1 MATLALALRSLALR
15 SLAGRDL
22 LVGFSGGLDSTV
34 LLHAL
39 AAQAET
45 LQCRVRAIHVDHGLH
60 PRSDEWAS
68 HCAAFAASLQIELQV
83 ERVRVARDAGRG
95 LEAAAREARQ
105 AAFLR
110 HLRTGECM
118 LLAHHRNDQAETVL
132 LRLLRASASAGLAA
146 MRPCSTLG
154 AHAVLRPLLDV
165 ERSELLSYAEAAGLD
180 WMDDPSNADL
190 ALDRNFLR
198 HRILPELRQR
208 WPQADSAL
216 ATTAALLAEDA
227 ELLAETVG
235 EHLAQLRNPQSGG
248 LALHQLLSLAPAWRS
263 RILRRWVEDSGLPPL
278 PGKAIGVIESGLLR
292 ARADSRAEV
301 RWHGVVLRR
310 WRDQLYLDRDLP
322 ALPGNWQSPW
332 DGTRPLSLP
341 TGERLEL
348 IVCTGSAGESSA
360 PVVAFDDILPGLQV
374 RARRGGERIVL
385 AGRKHSHSLKHCL
398 QAAAILPWQRER
410 LPLLIAADGE
420 VLAAGDVVVSARF
433 AAWCGERSMQLR
445 HMPVGVDSD

>member
-1 MATLALALRSLALR
+1 MATLALALR

-39 AAQAET
+39 AAQAGS
-45 LQCRVRAIHVDHGLH
+45 LHCRVRAIHVDHGLH
-60 PRSDEWAS
+60 PRSGEWAS
-68 HCAAFAASLQIELQV
+68 HCAAFAASLRIELQV

-95 LEAAAREARQ
+95 LEAAAREARH

-110 HLRTGECM
+110 HLHADECM

-165 ERSELLSYAEAAGLD
+165 ERSELLAHAEAAGLD
-180 WMDDPSNADL
+180 WIDDPSNADL

-216 ATTAALLAEDA
+216 ATTAVLLAEDA

-235 EHLAQLRNPQSGG
+235 VQLARLRNPQSGG
-248 LALHQLLSLAPAWRS
+248 LALQELLSLAPSWRS
-263 RILRRWVEDSGLPPL
+263 RILRRWVGDSGLPPL
-278 PGKAIGVIESGLLR
+278 PGRAIGVIESGLLR
-292 ARADSRAEV
+292 ARADSRAEY
-301 RWHGVVLRR
+301 RWHGAVLRR
-310 WRDQLYLDRDLP
+310 WRDHLYLDRNAP
-322 ALPGNWQSPW
+322 ALPGDWHSSW
-332 DGTRPLSLP
+332 DGKHPLPLP

-348 IVCTGSAGESSA
+348 IGCTESAGESSA
-360 PVVAFDDILPGLQV
+360 PGLGFDNVLPGVQV

-385 AGRKHSHSLKHCL
+385 TGRQHSHSLKHCL

-445 HMPVGVDSD
+445 HGPVGADSD